1 MCLLTTNKNQA
12 IKIKTQRKSLCN
24 KVSWIP
30 GIVHISERHEYK
42 QGVDGRSD
50 KFTFCPGQFQQRAE
64 QEKRPTSKSMPSVVI
79 SILSES
85 WIILSL
91 TIQSMLPQSE
101 RRIIQGIDVCP
112 AVCLDNGRY
121 QKCFVCGDNTDEV
134 PFISRPALSN
144 AISQTIYPRSQ
155 RLHHI
160 YFPGWSNNRD
170 KVSIKD
176 RQNQLLHDPNPI
188 RKKINLN

>member
-1 MCLLTTNKNQA
+1 MNTNKASTGEVINLLFVPVSFNNGLS
-12 IKIKTQRKSLCN
+12 RKRD
-24 KVSWIP
+24 
-30 GIVHISERHEYK
+30 RH
-42 QGVDGRSD
+42 RSPCQVWW
-50 KFTFCPGQFQQRAE
+50 FQFYPNFGLSCHSSPCCQT
-64 QEKRPTSKSMPSVVI
+64 EKKKYLR
-79 SILSES
+79 
-85 WIILSL
+85 
-91 TIQSMLPQSE
+91 SE

-170 KVSIKD
+170 KVFIKD
-176 RQNQLLHDPNPI
+176 RQNQLLHDPKTT
-188 RKKINLN
+188 RKKLISIDRVFHRCLLSC

>member
-1 MCLLTTNKNQA
+1 
-12 IKIKTQRKSLCN
+12 
-24 KVSWIP
+24 
-30 GIVHISERHEYK
+30 
-42 QGVDGRSD
+42 
-50 KFTFCPGQFQQRAE
+50 
-64 QEKRPTSKSMPSVVI
+64 MPSVVI
-79 SILSES
+79 SILSEF

-91 TIQSMLPQSE
+91 TIFTKSMLPQSE

-170 KVSIKD
+170 KVFIKD
-176 RQNQLLHDPNPI
+176 RQNQLLHDPKT
-188 RKKINLN
+188 KKLISIDTVVHRCLLSF

>member
-1 MCLLTTNKNQA
+1 MSLLTTNNNKKQA
-12 IKIKTQRKSLCN
+12 IKIKTKRRSLCN

-50 KFTFCPGQFQQRAE
+50 KFTFCPGQLQQRAE
-64 QEKRPTSKSMPSVVI
+64 QEKRPTLKSMPSVVI
-79 SILSES
+79 SILSDHC
-85 WIILSL
+85 IILSL
-91 TIQSMLPQSE
+91 TVFTKSMLSKKNNKYLRSE
-101 RRIIQGIDVCP
+101 RRIIQGIDMCP

-160 YFPGWSNNRD
+160 YFPGAIIVT
-170 KVSIKD
+170 KF
-176 RQNQLLHDPNPI
+176 
-188 RKKINLN
+188 